1 MVKAVKMEW
10 QRLSHAPPLPGTGPH
25 LTLAPE
31 GNSSLTKDNN
41 MIENPLP
48 DIDSWVLF
56 FANNSLPVLR
66 VTKRRIEE
74 MRANLDHVDA
84 RELARVILQDPI
96 MTVRVLAFT
105 QPIRGRSLQHDITTI
120 ASAVMM
126 AGIEPFFNR
135 FTDLLTVEDQL
146 KGADTHALLGILQI
160 IRRAQRAADYAQE
173 WAIWRHDVNMEEVRI
188 AALLHDLAEILVW
201 CSAPAL
207 GLDILNRQQNQP
219 GLRSAEA
226 QRQVLGLTFQDI
238 QLELCR
244 IWQLPELLRHLIGE
258 ENSVHPRVSN
268 VALAVRLARHSAHGW
283 EDAALPDDYRD
294 IGQLLNITPEAV
306 RQRLGLEP
314 MPAREADGESI

>member
-1 MVKAVKMEW
+1 
-10 QRLSHAPPLPGTGPH
+10 
-25 LTLAPE
+25 
-31 GNSSLTKDNN
+31 
-41 MIENPLP
+41 MIDHPLP
-48 DIDSWVLF
+48 DLDHWVLF
-56 FANNSLPVLR
+56 FSNNTLPVLR
-66 VTKRRIEE
+66 VTKRRLEE
-74 MRANLDHVDA
+74 MRANLDRVDA

-96 MTVRVLAFT
+96 MTVRVLAYI

-126 AGIEPFFNR
+126 AGIEPFFR
-135 FTDLLTVEDQL
+135 HFTELLTVEDQL

-160 IRRAQRAADYAQE
+160 TRRAQRAADYAQE
-173 WAIWRHDVNMEEVRI
+173 WAIWRHDINMEEVRI

-201 CSAPAL
+201 CSAPRL
-207 GLDILNRQQNQP
+207 GLDILARQQAHA

-244 IWQLPELLRHLIGE
+244 VWHLPELLQHLIDDQ
-258 ENSVHPRVSN
+258 NADNPRVRN

-283 EDAALPDDYRD
+283 EDAALPDDYKD
-294 IGQLLNITPEAV
+294 IGQLLNLSPETV

-314 MPAREADGESI
+314 MPAREAETE